1 MRNKDLKVI
10 VFIYRLVLELEVQP
24 NNIEL
29 IEIRKQLLI
38 YLKNIIDNL
47 NNKCYNNNNNK
58 VLSKRLSHNQKY

>member
-47 NNKCYNNNNNK
+47 NNKCYNNNVIK
-58 VLSKRLSHNQKY
+58 KKRLLHNQKNY